1 MGIDSGNNSS
11 STTANFAT
19 NTPSTYQ
26 SSLSNS
32 SYDHKATPSTLL
44 FRDRLDS
51 RRVSDS
57 KLLNCL
63 EDERVGRKLKIHL
76 HLLHNQ

>member
-1 MGIDSGNNSS
+1 MGIENISNNCTAAIIPTMSN
-11 STTANFAT
+11 TTN
-19 NTPSTYQ
+19 Q
-26 SSLSNS
+26 SNS

-44 FRDRLDS
+44 FRDRIDI
-51 RRVSDS
+51 RRISDS
-57 KLLNCL
+57 KLLSCL